1 MLDLITLGEALIDLP
16 AGQSGVSLTDARTFA
31 KVPAGATANV
41 AAAAVRLGL
50 SAAFLSRVGDDPFGE
65 AIIQT
70 FAAQDVDV
78 SHVVKDASAR
88 TGLAFVSVLPDGD
101 RDFLFYYDP
110 ARDLPLRAEELDRD
124 WLRTARALH
133 YGSISLI
140 AEPARSATL
149 AAAETVR
156 GTLGAICSYD
166 PNLRPWLWPSDDAMR
181 QGALLGFQTA
191 DMAKISAEELLFLYP
206 DAADETKAVKAL
218 WADFP
223 NLRLVVITEG
233 AAGSRGYTPAGEF
246 ADAPGFAVN
255 FIDGTGAGDAF
266 TAGLLT
272 FLSRQGPDLSAS
284 LDTIG
289 PHLRD
294 ALRFANACGALATT
308 TLGASASALTDVAV
322 TALLEGSA
330 G

>member
-1 MLDLITLGEALIDLP
+1 MPDLITLGEALIDLP

-65 AIIQT
+65 AIIET
-70 FAAQDVDV
+70 FGAQGVDV

-110 ARDLPLRAEELDRD
+110 TRDLPLRAAELDRD

-149 AAAETVR
+149 AAAEIVR
-156 GTLGAICSYD
+156 GSAGAICSYD
-166 PNLRPWLWPSDDAMR
+166 PNLRPWLWPSADAMR
-181 QGALLGFQTA
+181 EGALLGFTIA

-206 DAADETKAVKAL
+206 DAANETKAIRSL
-218 WADFP
+218 WRDFP
-223 NLRLVVITEG
+223 NLRLAVITEG
-233 AAGSRGYTPAGEF
+233 AAGSRGYTPTGDC
-246 ADAPGFAVN
+246 ADAPGFAVD
-255 FIDGTGAGDAF
+255 FVDGTGAGDAF

-284 LDTIG
+284 LDAIG
-289 PHLRD
+289 PRLRD

-308 TLGASASALTDVAV
+308 TLGASATALTEAAV
-322 TALLEGSA
+322 TQLIKT
-330 G
+330 

>member
-1 MLDLITLGEALIDLP
+1 MALDLITLGEALIDLP
-16 AGQSGVSLTDARTFA
+16 AGQSGVSLTEARTFA

-65 AIIQT
+65 AIIET
-70 FAAQDVDV
+70 FAAQGIDV
-78 SHVVKDASAR
+78 SHVVKDALAR

-110 ARDLPLRAEELDRD
+110 ARDLPLQADALDHD

-156 GTLGAICSYD
+156 GSAGAICSYD
-166 PNLRPWLWPSDDAMR
+166 PNLRPWLWPSDEAMR
-181 QGALLGFQTA
+181 QGALLGFTTA
-191 DMAKISAEELLFLYP
+191 DIAKISAEELVFLYP
-206 DAADETKAVKAL
+206 AAADEAEAVRAL
-218 WADFP
+218 WRDFP
-223 NLRLVVITEG
+223 NLRLAVISEG
-233 AAGSRGYTPAGEF
+233 AAGSRAYMSGGNF
-246 ADAPGFAVN
+246 AEAPGFAVD
-255 FIDGTGAGDAF
+255 FVDGTGAGDAF

-272 FLSRQGPDLSAS
+272 FLFKQGPDLGAA
-284 LDTIG
+284 LDAIG
-289 PHLRD
+289 PHLQD

-308 TLGASASALTDVAV
+308 TLGASATALTDAAV
-322 TALLEGSA
+322 MQLIRA
-330 G
+330 

>member
-1 MLDLITLGEALIDLP
+1 MPDLITLGEALIDLP
-16 AGQSGVSLTDARTFA
+16 AAQSGVSLIDARTFA

-70 FAAQDVDV
+70 FAAQGVDV

-110 ARDLPLRAEELDRD
+110 ARDLPLRAEELDLT
-124 WLRTARALH
+124 WLGTARAFH

-149 AAAETVR
+149 AAAECVH
-156 GTLGAICSYD
+156 GKAGAICSYD
-166 PNLRPWLWPSDDAMR
+166 PNLRSWLWPSDDAMR
-181 QGALLGFQTA
+181 QGALSGFTTA
-191 DMAKISAEELLFLYP
+191 DAAKISAEELVFLYP
-206 DAADETKAVKAL
+206 TATNEAEAVRAL

-223 NLRLVVITEG
+223 NLRLAVITEG
-233 AAGSRGYTPAGEF
+233 AAGSRGYTSAGDF
-246 ADAPGFAVN
+246 ADAPGFAVD
-255 FIDGTGAGDAF
+255 FVDGTGAGDAF

-272 FLSRQGPDLSAS
+272 FLARQGPDLSAA
-284 LDTIG
+284 LDAIG
-289 PHLRD
+289 PCLRD

-308 TLGASASALTDVAV
+308 TLGASATALTMANVAE
-322 TALLEGSA
+322 LLVKQ
-330 G
+330 

>member
-1 MLDLITLGEALIDLP
+1 MPDLITLGEALIDLP

-65 AIIQT
+65 AIIKT
-70 FAAQDVDV
+70 FAAQGVDV
-78 SHVVKDASAR
+78 SHVVKDALAR

-110 ARDLPLRAEELDRD
+110 ARDLPLRAGELDHD
-124 WLRTARALH
+124 WLRTARVLH

-149 AAAETVR
+149 AAAGIVR
-156 GTLGAICSYD
+156 GTAGAICSYD

-181 QGALLGFQTA
+181 QGALLGFTTA

-206 DAADETKAVKAL
+206 EAADEAEAIQAL

-223 NLRLVVITEG
+223 KLRLAVITEG
-233 AAGSRGYTPAGEF
+233 AQGSRGYTPSGEY
-246 ADAPGFAVN
+246 ADAPGFSVT
-255 FIDGTGAGDAF
+255 FVDGTGAGDAF

-272 FLSRQGPDLSAS
+272 FLSRQGPDSSATLNAVS
-284 LDTIG
+284 
-289 PHLRD
+289 PYLRD
-294 ALRFANACGALATT
+294 ALRFANACGALATP
-308 TLGASASALTDVAV
+308 TLGASATALTEAAV
-322 TALLEGSA
+322 RALLESSL
-330 G
+330 

>member
-1 MLDLITLGEALIDLP
+1 MSLDLITLGEALIDLP
-16 AGQSGVSLTDARTFA
+16 AGQSGVSLTAARTFA

-65 AIIQT
+65 AIIET
-70 FAAQDVDV
+70 FAAQGVDV

-110 ARDLPLRAEELDRD
+110 ARDLPLRAAELDLF

-156 GTLGAICSYD
+156 SKAGAICSYD
-166 PNLRPWLWPSDDAMR
+166 PNLRPWLWPNDNAMR
-181 QGALLGFQTA
+181 QGALLGFTTA
-191 DMAKISAEELLFLYP
+191 DMAKISAEELVFLYP
-206 DAADETKAVKAL
+206 EAAEEAEAIRAL

-223 NLRLVVITEG
+223 NLRLAVITEG
-233 AAGSRGYTPAGEF
+233 AAGSRGYTTAGEF

-272 FLSRQGPDLSAS
+272 FLSRQGSDLSLEIDA
-284 LDTIG
+284 LCL
-289 PHLRD
+289 HLRE
-294 ALRFANACGALATT
+294 ALLFANACGALATT
-308 TLGASASALTDVAV
+308 TLGASATALTEAAV
-322 TALLEGSA
+322 TALLETNP
-330 G
+330 

>member
-1 MLDLITLGEALIDLP
+1 MPDLITLGEALIDLP
-16 AGQSGVSLTDARTFA
+16 AAQSGVSLTDARTFA

-65 AIIQT
+65 AIVET
-70 FAAQDVDV
+70 FAAQGVDV

-110 ARDLPLRAEELDRD
+110 ARDLPLRTAELDRA
-124 WLRTARALH
+124 WLGTARALH

-149 AAAETVR
+149 AAAGIVR
-156 GTLGAICSYD
+156 GTAGAICSYD
-166 PNLRPWLWPSDDAMR
+166 PNLRPWLWPDADSMR
-181 QGALLGFQTA
+181 QGALLGFTTA

-206 DAADETKAVKAL
+206 QAAEEAEAIGAL
-218 WADFP
+218 WTDFP
-223 NLRLVVITEG
+223 HLRLAVITEG
-233 AAGSRGYTPAGEF
+233 ARGSRGYTPAGEF
-246 ADAPGFAVN
+246 AEAPGFAVD
-255 FIDGTGAGDAF
+255 FVDGTGAGDAF

-272 FLSRQGPDLSAS
+272 FLSRQGPEMSAA
-284 LDTIG
+284 LDAVG

-308 TLGASASALTDVAV
+308 TLGASA
-322 TALLEGSA
+322 TALNDAAVGALIESHL
-330 G
+330 

>member
-1 MLDLITLGEALIDLP
+1 MPDLITLGEALIDLP
-16 AGQSGVSLTDARTFA
+16 AAQSGVSLTDTHTFA

-70 FAAQDVDV
+70 FAAQGVDV
-78 SHVVKDASAR
+78 LHVVKDASAR

-110 ARDLPLRAEELDRD
+110 ARDLPLQAAELDRE
-124 WLRTARALH
+124 WLRTARVLH

-149 AAAETVR
+149 AAAAIVR
-156 GTLGAICSYD
+156 GTPGAICSYD
-166 PNLRPWLWPSDDAMR
+166 PNLRPWLWPDADAMR
-181 QGALLGFQTA
+181 QGALLGFTTA

-206 DAADETKAVKAL
+206 QVAEEAEAIQTL
-218 WADFP
+218 WRDFP
-223 NLRLVVITEG
+223 NLRLAVITEG
-233 AAGSRGYTPAGEF
+233 AQGSRGYTPSGDF

-255 FIDGTGAGDAF
+255 FVDGTGAGDAF
-266 TAGLLT
+266 TAGLLM
-272 FLSRQGPDLSAS
+272 LLARLGPDVSVT
-284 LDTIG
+284 LDAIG
-289 PHLRD
+289 PHLHD
-294 ALRFANACGALATT
+294 AMRFANACGALATT
-308 TLGASASALTDVAV
+308 TLGASATALTEAAV
-322 TALLEGSA
+322 TTLLEGV
-330 G
+330 

>member
-1 MLDLITLGEALIDLP
+1 MPDLITLGEALIDLP

-65 AIIQT
+65 AIIET
-70 FAAQDVDV
+70 FGAQGVDV

-110 ARDLPLRAEELDRD
+110 ARDLPLRAEELDKD

-149 AAAETVR
+149 AAAGIVH
-156 GTLGAICSYD
+156 GTAGAICSYD
-166 PNLRPWLWPSDDAMR
+166 PNLRPWLWPSEDVLR
-181 QGALLGFQTA
+181 QGALLGFMTA
-191 DMAKISAEELLFLYP
+191 DMAKISAEELVFLYP
-206 DAADETKAVKAL
+206 AAADETEAVRAL

-223 NLRLVVITEG
+223 HLRLAVITEG
-233 AAGSRGYTPAGEF
+233 AAGSRGYTRAGEF
-246 ADAPGFAVN
+246 ADAPGFAVD
-255 FIDGTGAGDAF
+255 FVDGTGAGDAF

-272 FLSRQGPDLSAS
+272 FLFRQGPDLSAA
-284 LDTIG
+284 LDAIS
-289 PHLRD
+289 PRLRD

-308 TLGASASALTDVAV
+308 TLGASASALTEAAV
-322 TALLEGSA
+322 TALLETNP
-330 G
+330 

>member
-1 MLDLITLGEALIDLP
+1 MPLDLITLGEALIDLP
-16 AGQSGVSLTDARTFA
+16 AGQSGVSLTEARTFA

-65 AIIQT
+65 AIIET
-70 FAAQDVDV
+70 FAAQGVDV
-78 SHVVKDASAR
+78 SHVAKDASAR

-110 ARDLPLRAEELDRD
+110 ARDLPLRADELDRD

-149 AAAETVR
+149 AAAEIVR
-156 GTLGAICSYD
+156 GNPGAICSYD
-166 PNLRPWLWPSDDAMR
+166 PNLRPWLWPSEDAMR
-181 QGALLGFQTA
+181 QGALLGFTTA
-191 DMAKISAEELLFLYP
+191 DMAKISAEELTFLYP
-206 DAADETKAVKAL
+206 AAANETDAVKSL

-223 NLRLVVITEG
+223 NLRLAVITEG
-233 AAGSRGYTPAGEF
+233 AAGSRGYTPAGGI
-246 ADAPGFAVN
+246 ADAPGFAVD
-255 FIDGTGAGDAF
+255 FVDGTGAGDAF

-272 FLSRQGPDLSAS
+272 FLSNQGPDLGAA
-284 LDTIG
+284 LDAIG

-308 TLGASASALTDVAV
+308 TLGASATALTDAAV
-322 TALLEGSA
+322 TQLIRA
-330 G
+330 